1 MSPQLVDIYTVG
13 DHVISCLLEN
23 LPEKQVGVQWTPAT
37 QQADKYDLNDGN
49 LVGNTQE
56 STLTISNSQLK
67 TLVSSSKSH
76 TFTCAV
82 MFGSSA
88 SPFTA
93 TQTITIY
100 DPGVTLTGVGVVS
113 DIVPVT
119 LSCVVSDI
127 FKVSSVSW
135 YGGDIS
141 NAGITEST
149 AKYTLSSGT
158 YNDIDHSQ
166 VHSITIS
173 TDALGS
179 IGSTTKFTCSFD
191 PENLNLPITAE
202 QPLTIVSPAITLQPL
217 STSVNQGEV
226 LTLNCK
232 GTGVDPS
239 LMDVASFWTHND
251 KNVDPSLIITTSVTT
266 SEVESKLEFSNVE
279 SEMSGDYKCS
289 IDYGGGRISSQAA
302 SLVVAGMISFP
313 SSSLVVEGNS
323 LTISMVT
330 LTPSSARS
338 VAWYNNSVIF
348 DKSDPSVTITTVETT
363 EGSNKKTTST
373 LVWSEVAANNE
384 GTTIHVELAS
394 DQLYLKST
402 SSHLRVLKIYTQPTD
417 YPLLRGI
424 DMYVYCA
431 FEGPPQ
437 PSISWF
443 SHSSSASAG
452 VEVVDGVVKTTVLN
466 PIPTLTVYQSRLT
479 LNVVEGEDYI
489 YRSCK
494 ATYSS
499 HSGDTIFSGGVL
511 TTRAAQL
518 SLIGISSLSGPSVFT
533 VGAAVTFTAI
543 ADYPPEPYF
552 HWTFND
558 EVLSLDQSTG
568 TRLSSTKFEY
578 VFVKENMQVG
588 DSGSY
593 GVRAKYEEYGTSAL
607 KTITVQVRNTC
618 PQLTEPDN
626 GQLSC
631 NPASYTTETTA
642 TCTVTCN
649 NGYSLQTTKSAFTCT
664 DGVWEQNSVTNPLNH
679 VTKCLRTVAPSSY
692 TLTVSARY
700 QLPWVASC
708 SDYYGDYLRLSF
720 PYLMAGANPSCVS
733 DGDCYLKD
741 DYFSYSSSSDA
752 CFTAGNS
759 VWLKAQYVQNQNT
772 AVDKRNEMFSEISE
786 FLGSVIFDP
795 LALMKT
801 ASCVGS
807 CECCILDSCIKAPD
821 TIMSRL
827 KCSSYDRRK
836 RDTGDEQN
844 FHIPDFS
851 ILGSAREITKL
862 LETSC
867 TAGSVARGD
876 KCLICPAGTYQESNK
891 CNQCPTGTFQEQ
903 AGSTSCN
910 PCPSRT
916 SNTVDGAPNTSCLK
930 ECKMREIMF
939 GTTDP
944 PSGDNV
950 HVGDHVTIV
959 CNEGFNFRGKRVS
972 VIQLKSCFDMLSCR
986 KIEIIA
992 SSLDVV
998 ESSRLDLKCKI
1009 KSVTSPKHCVLYR
1022 NSQQINEIKS
1032 ISHKDGNFWC
1042 TLTLNAIQ
1050 MGDEGS
1056 YSCAVKFDDGLLD
1069 NSNNASIRVLQVEFE
1084 AKSTVLKEGSS
1095 HSFMCAA
1102 TVPRESQVII
1112 SWTKDGVA
1120 VGGRVTSTA
1129 NSVFGFL
1136 NLADVTLEDQ
1146 GEYSCVAT
1154 FLGIGS
1160 QISKP
1165 ARLTVFGF
1173 IDRLSDVVV
1182 VEGTSTTLICNPS
1195 IGEVSW
1201 TLNDVPLTNASTSL
1215 VISSAS
1221 SGDIGI
1227 YKCTASYGGVTI
1239 VSIATVR
1246 VSTSGIVLHPESRS
1260 VKSGDNVKLKCVA
1273 SENVTF
1279 SWHVNDTEVS
1289 SRITS
1294 SARWS
1299 TIVLF
1304 NITTRS
1310 TVQCVVTT
1318 TADGITY
1325 SSRIATLNVISFLI
1339 SPKDTTLTEGQVVT
1353 LHCSISKENVVSV
1366 FWKRTCNE
1374 ETIPDSQIDTSN
1386 IGHVIRSSMVTSEE
1400 GVYFC
1405 LAMFG
1410 DGLVVQSDP
1419 ASVTKVRVTISA
1431 SSVALGEDTTITCSL
1446 KGAVNWSPDA
1456 VYWTFHGKIILKDE
1470 SISQETNPGIFS
1482 SQLYVASINRDHV
1495 GTYQCVFYVSKDL
1508 TQYKSEPAP
1517 IKLFGFVDLLPDIVA
1532 RRGENVHCTCS
1543 LRYHDSLNVTC
1554 QVSKGDIEV
1563 LPGDVV
1569 DDVVFYQ
1576 VQVYNVEDS
1585 VQDVQLNCTAQYRA
1599 NTTINSQTSHIF
1611 YLRDPVLTT
1620 KSSAVLIG
1628 ELAVITLTTEF
1639 VYKTPTVNWT
1649 VNGVSHPQF
1658 TSFDSG
1664 NIHTSMLYHTVT
1676 EDSKIIA
1683 TILHS
1688 DIQNNY
1694 TMETFVKVVGVLE
1707 VTGPK
1712 EALITD
1718 SFNLTCRVAIV
1729 DNETSFNWYHGTKNL
1744 EPHSSSFSE
1753 GMIISVVFISNI
1765 SEKDAGI
1772 YSCKAQF
1779 TNGKTSVQS
1788 FNLTKSDACKV
1799 PITENI
1805 VVNTTSDT
1813 VSDMSAIEVRCGV
1826 NLVVLRC
1833 KSGSWDPAPPKCPS
1847 LDKNISVF
1855 ISIATSVLTVILIVS
1870 VALNLHKR
1878 HKQARV
1884 AAPMTMK
1891 KWSGN
1896 TAKSSI
1902 LRNPNTERKVPNRKV
1917 RFVTQ

>member
-23 LPEKQVGVQWTPAT
+23 LPEKQVGVQWTPET

-93 TQTITIY
+93 TQTVTIY
-100 DPGVTLTGVGVVS
+100 DPGVTLTGLGVVS
-113 DIVPVT
+113 DSVPVT
-119 LSCVVSDI
+119 LSCVVSEI
-127 FKVSSVSW
+127 FKASSVSW

-141 NAGITEST
+141 SSGITEST

-158 YNDIDHSQ
+158 YNEIDHSQ

-173 TDALGS
+173 TDALSS
-179 IGSTTKFTCSFD
+179 IGSTTTFTCSFD
-191 PENLNLPITAE
+191 PESLNLPITAE
-202 QPLTIVSPAITLQPL
+202 QPLTIVSPAITLQPI
-217 STSVNQGEV
+217 STSVNQGDV

-239 LMDVASFWTHND
+239 LMDVTSFWTHND
-251 KNVDPSLIITTSVTT
+251 KNVDPSLITTTSVTT

-279 SEMSGDYKCS
+279 SEMSGDYKCG

-302 SLVVAGMISFP
+302 SIVVAGMISFP

-330 LTPSSARS
+330 LTPSSAKS

-348 DKSDPSVTITTVETT
+348 DGSDPSVTIKTVETT

-373 LVWSEVAANNE
+373 LVWSEVAANND

-402 SSHLRVLKIYTQPTD
+402 PSYLRVLKIYTQPTD

-443 SHSSSASAG
+443 SHSSPTSAG

-466 PIPTLTVYQSRLT
+466 PISTLTVYQSRLT
-479 LNVVEGEDYI
+479 LNVVGGEDSL

-499 HSGDTIFSGGVL
+499 HSGETIFSGGVL

-518 SLIGISSLSGPSVFT
+518 SLIGISSLSGPSFVT

-543 ADYPPEPYF
+543 ADFPPEPFFY
-552 HWTFND
+552 WTFND
-558 EVLSLDQSTG
+558 AIVSLDQSTG

-578 VFVKENMQVG
+578 VLVKENMQVG

-593 GVRAKYEEYGTSAL
+593 GVRAQYEEYGTSAL
-607 KTITVQVRNTC
+607 KTMTVQVRNTC

-642 TCTVTCN
+642 TCIVTCN

-664 DGVWEQNSVTNPLNH
+664 DGVWEQNSITNPQNH

-708 SDYYGDYLRLSF
+708 LDYYGDYLRLSF

-786 FLGSVIFDP
+786 YLGSVTFDP

-867 TAGSVARGD
+867 SVGSVARGE
-876 KCLICPAGTYQESNK
+876 KCLICPEGTYQEGNQ

-903 AGSTSCN
+903 PGSTSCD

-916 SNTVDGAPNTSCLK
+916 SNTADGAPNTSCLK
-930 ECKMREIMF
+930 ECKMRQIRF

-992 SSLDVV
+992 SSQDVV
-998 ESSRLDLKCKI
+998 VGSRLDLKCKI
-1009 KSVTSPKHCVLYR
+1009 KSVTSPKHCVFYR
-1022 NSQQINEIKS
+1022 DSQQINEIKS

-1042 TLTLNAIQ
+1042 TLTLFSIQ
-1050 MGDEGS
+1050 MGDEGT
-1056 YSCAVKFDDGLLD
+1056 YSCTAVFDQDGLLD
-1069 NSNNASIRVLQVEFE
+1069 NSINVSIRVLQAEFD
-1084 AKSTVLKEGSS
+1084 AKSTVLKEGTS
-1095 HSFMCAA
+1095 HSFQCAA

-1112 SWTKDGVA
+1112 SWIKNGAA

-1129 NSVFGFL
+1129 SSVFGFL
-1136 NLADVTLEDQ
+1136 NLADLRLEDQ
-1146 GEYSCVAT
+1146 GEYRCVAT

-1173 IDRLSDVVV
+1173 TDRLSDVLV

-1201 TLNDVPLTNASTSL
+1201 TLNDVPLHNASTSL
-1215 VISSAS
+1215 VTSSK
-1221 SGDIGI
+1221 DMGI

-1246 VSTSGIVLHPESRS
+1246 VSTSGIVLHPKSRS
-1260 VKSGDNVKLKCVA
+1260 VKSGDNLELTCGA

-1294 SARWS
+1294 SARQS
-1299 TIVLF
+1299 TIELF
-1304 NITTRS
+1304 NLTTRS

-1318 TADGITY
+1318 TDGITY
-1325 SSRIATLNVISFLI
+1325 SSRIATLNVISFSV
-1339 SPKDTTLTEGQVVT
+1339 SPQDTALTEGRVVT

-1366 FWKRTCNE
+1366 LWKRTDNE
-1374 ETIPDSQIDTSN
+1374 KTIPDSQVDTHN

-1405 LAMFG
+1405 LAMSE
-1410 DGLVVQSDP
+1410 DGLVVQSDR
-1419 ASVTKVRVTISA
+1419 ASVTKVQVTISA
-1431 SSVALGEDTTITCSL
+1431 SPVAFGEDTTITCSL
-1446 KGAVNWSPDA
+1446 RGVVNWAPDA
-1456 VYWTFHGKIILKDE
+1456 VYWTFNGKIILKDE
-1470 SISQETNPGIFS
+1470 SIDNYKDTNTGIFS
-1482 SQLYVASINRDHV
+1482 SQLYVASISIDHV

-1508 TQYKSEPAP
+1508 NQYKSEPTP
-1517 IKLFGFVDLLPDIVA
+1517 IKLLGFVDVLPDIVA
-1532 RRGENVHCTCS
+1532 RKGENVHCTYS
-1543 LRYHDSLNVTC
+1543 IRYHDYLNVTC
-1554 QVSKGDIEV
+1554 QVSMGNIETV
-1563 LPGDVV
+1563 AGDVV

-1585 VQDVQLNCTAQYRA
+1585 VQDVQLSCTAHYRA

-1611 YLRDPVLTT
+1611 YLSDPVLTT
-1620 KSSAVLIG
+1620 KSSTVLIG
-1628 ELAVITLTTEF
+1628 ELAVITLTAEF
-1639 VYKTPTVNWT
+1639 VRKTPTVNWT
-1649 VNGVSHPQF
+1649 VNGVSYHQF

-1688 DIQNNY
+1688 DIQNNH

-1712 EALITD
+1712 EALMTD
-1718 SFNLTCRVAIV
+1718 SFYLTCRVAV
-1729 DNETSFNWYHGTKNL
+1729 LDNKTSVKWYHGTKNL
-1744 EPHSSSFSE
+1744 EPLRSSFSE
-1753 GMIISVVFISNI
+1753 GLIISVVFISNF
-1765 SEKDAGI
+1765 SEEDAGI
-1772 YSCKAQF
+1772 YSCKARF
-1779 TNGKTSVQS
+1779 ANENTSVQS

-1826 NLVVLRC
+1826 DLVVLRC
-1833 KSGSWDPAPPKCPS
+1833 QSGVWDQAPPECPS

-1891 KWSGN
+1891 KWSEN

-1902 LRNPNTERKVPNRKV
+1902 LKNPNTERKVPNRKV